1 MKIFEKACFLS
12 NLSVQIRLRKALTK
26 KNLEQKPDSLTD
38 AAQIFMKQF
47 CIELMH
53 AYGSCELELSNLQ
66 KDVKQEESESDAP
79 DPAIR
84 KESIVKA
91 KEIKEELEK
100 VLY

>member
-1 MKIFEKACFLS
+1 
-12 NLSVQIRLRKALTK
+12 
-26 KNLEQKPDSLTD
+26 
-38 AAQIFMKQF
+38 MKQF

-53 AYGSCELELSNLQ
+53 SYGSCELELSNLQ

-100 VLY
+100 VLYQVFIDMAGHLKFRINGLFRFFSKANIEDWNDD